1 MLYRHPLHS
10 PTNAP
15 RARDR
20 QHGGMSISDI
30 LRRLANL
37 IRLGTIAAVDHEAE
51 RCTVKTGG
59 LTVPGRPWL
68 ALRAGAS
75 SDWDPPTVGE
85 QCILLSPSGEP
96 AQGIVLIGLYSQ
108 QRPAPSNSA
117 NLRRRKYP
125 DGAVIDYDHAT
136 HTLTAT
142 LPEGGRAKLVATG
155 GLHVIGPI
163 THEGDYTQT
172 GNQHVTGTVNVTED
186 VIAAGISL
194 VNHVHGGVQGGP
206 SNTGAPQ

>member
-1 MLYRHPLHS
+1 MNSTDL
-10 PTNAP
+10 
-15 RARDR
+15 
-20 QHGGMSISDI
+20 
-30 LRRLANL
+30 LRRLDNL
-37 IRLGTIAAVDHEAE
+37 IRLGTIAAVDHQAA
-51 RCTVKTGG
+51 RCTVSSGG
-59 LTVPGRPWL
+59 LRIPNLPWL

-96 AQGIVLIGLYSQ
+96 AQGIALIGLYSQ

-142 LPEGGRAKLVATG
+142 LPDGGKAKLVAPG
-155 GLHVIGPI
+155 GVSIL
-163 THEGDYTQT
+163 GDVNIS
-172 GNQHVTGTVNVTED
+172 GLVTVSED

-206 SNTGAPQ
+206 SKTGAPQ

>member
-1 MLYRHPLHS
+1 MNITDL
-10 PTNAP
+10 
-15 RARDR
+15 
-20 QHGGMSISDI
+20 I
-30 LRRLANL
+30 RRLDNL
-37 IRLGTIAAVDHEAE
+37 IRIGTIAAVDHQAA

-59 LTVPGRPWL
+59 LTVPNLPWQ
-68 ALRAGAS
+68 AQRAGS
-75 SDWDPPTVGE
+75 SRDWDAPTVGE

-96 AQGIVLIGLYSQ
+96 SQGVVLVGLYSQ

-117 NLRRRKYP
+117 NLRRRTYP

-142 LPEGGRAKLVATG
+142 LPGGGKAKLTAPGGVTILGDVDITG
-155 GLHVIGPI
+155 L
-163 THEGDYTQT
+163 
-172 GNQHVTGTVNVTED
+172 VTVSDD

-206 SNTGAPQ
+206 SKTGAPQ

>member
-1 MLYRHPLHS
+1 MNITDL
-10 PTNAP
+10 T
-15 RARDR
+15 
-20 QHGGMSISDI
+20 
-30 LRRLANL
+30 RRLDNL
-37 IRLGTIAAVDHEAE
+37 IRIGTIAAVDLQAA

-59 LTVPGRPWL
+59 LSVPNLPWG

-96 AQGIVLIGLYSQ
+96 AQGIALIGLYSQ

-142 LPEGGRAKLVATG
+142 LPEGGKAKLVAPG
-155 GLHVIGPI
+155 GLHIIGPI

-172 GNQHVTGTVNVTED
+172 GSQHVTGTVQVSGD
-186 VIAAGISL
+186 VIAGDISL
-194 VNHVHGGVQGGP
+194 VSHVHGGVQGGP

>member
-1 MLYRHPLHS
+1 MNITDL
-10 PTNAP
+10 
-15 RARDR
+15 
-20 QHGGMSISDI
+20 
-30 LRRLANL
+30 LRRLDNL
-37 IRLGTIAAVDHEAE
+37 IRLGTIAAVDHQAA

-59 LTVPGRPWL
+59 LTVPNLPWL
-68 ALRAGAS
+68 VLRAGAS

-85 QCILLSPSGEP
+85 QCILLSPSGES
-96 AQGIVLIGLYSQ
+96 AQGIALIGLYSR

-142 LPEGGRAKLVATG
+142 LPDGGKAKLVAPGGVSILGDVDITG
-155 GLHVIGPI
+155 L
-163 THEGDYTQT
+163 
-172 GNQHVTGTVNVTED
+172 VNVSED
-186 VIAAGISL
+186 VVAAGISL